1 MTLAF
6 ISHPDC
12 ALHDMGS
19 GHPESPLRLA
29 AIQKQVRLSGLEPL
43 LEYVE
48 APLASREQLALAHTV
63 EHIDFVF
70 RSSPTQGMVDLDP
83 DTTMNPHTLAAARR
97 AAGAAILAVDRVM
110 SGLNHA
116 AFCSV
121 RPPGH
126 HAERHRAMGFCIFNN
141 VAIGAAYALQKY
153 SLQRVA
159 IVDFDVHHGNGT
171 ENIFRHNPAVL
182 LCSTFQSPLYPYS
195 GTGPVAA
202 KIINVPLPAGTDGT
216 AFRKA
221 VTTTFLPAL
230 DAFAPELIL
239 FSAGFDG
246 HRDDP
251 LASLNLLEQDYH
263 WITTE
268 VRNLAQRH
276 ANGRIISLLEGGYA
290 LPALASSVVA
300 HLQALV

>member
-19 GHPESPLRLA
+19 SHPESPLRLA

-195 GTGPVAA
+195 GTGPVADN
-202 KIINVPLPAGTDGT
+202 IINVPLPAGTDGT
-216 AFRKA
+216 TFRKA
-221 VTTTFLPAL
+221 VTTTVLPAL
-230 DAFAPELIL
+230 DTFAPELIL

-276 ANGRIISLLEGGYA
+276 AKDRIISLLEGGYA

>member
-1 MTLAF
+1 
-6 ISHPDC
+6 
-12 ALHDMGS
+12 
-19 GHPESPLRLA
+19 
-29 AIQKQVRLSGLEPL
+29 
-43 LEYVE
+43 
-48 APLASREQLALAHTV
+48 
-63 EHIDFVF
+63 
-70 RSSPTQGMVDLDP
+70 
-83 DTTMNPHTLAAARR
+83 
-97 AAGAAILAVDRVM
+97 
-110 SGLNHA
+110 
-116 AFCSV
+116 
-121 RPPGH
+121 
-126 HAERHRAMGFCIFNN
+126 
-141 VAIGAAYALQKY
+141 
-153 SLQRVA
+153 
-159 IVDFDVHHGNGT
+159 
-171 ENIFRHNPAVL
+171 
-182 LCSTFQSPLYPYS
+182 
-195 GTGPVAA
+195 
-202 KIINVPLPAGTDGT
+202 VPLPAGTDGT

-221 VTTTFLPAL
+221 VTTTVLPAL

>member
-19 GHPESPLRLA
+19 SHPESPLRLA

-202 KIINVPLPAGTDGT
+202 NITNVPLPAGTDST
-216 AFRKA
+216 EFRKA
-221 VTTTFLPAL
+221 VTTTVLPAL